1 MQWMFNPP
9 KCPWMGEAIEASLK
23 ITKRILKTVDKYRLL
38 HENALHTLL
47 LEFESIVNSRPLPS
61 VSDDID
67 NLEPLTPNYVY

>member
-9 KCPWMGEAIEASLK
+9 ECPWMGEAMEASLK
-23 ITKRILKTVDKYRLL
+23 IAKRCLKTVDKGRLL
-38 HENALHTLL
+38 HENTLHTLL
-47 LEFESIVNSRPLPS
+47 LEIESIVNSRPLTS